1 MLHQCRLLAFSEK
14 YSTYFINLSDK
25 ALYLLQDQAL
35 SAREIKLLLSSL
47 ALCAICLKIIVQV
60 LFGPLL

>member
-1 MLHQCRLLAFSEK
+1 MLHQCRLVAFGEK
-14 YSTYFINLSDK
+14 YSTYFVTSSDK

-35 SAREIKLLLSSL
+35 SAREIVLLPCSL
-47 ALCAICLKIIVQV
+47 ALCAIHLKTVFQV